1 MIHIRSFFEYDKI
14 FYSKVF
20 LRKCLYNLIK
30 SNDNNIWSDNNS
42 DDDDDDN
49 NQYADEQFLQHF

>member
-1 MIHIRSFFEYDKI
+1 MIHIRSFFEYDTI

-30 SNDNNIWSDNNS
+30 SNDDNIWSYNNS
-42 DDDDDDN
+42 DDDGDN
-49 NQYADEQFLQHF
+49 DNEYADEWFL

>member
-49 NQYADEQFLQHF
+49 NQYADK

>member
-20 LRKCLYNLIK
+20 LRKRLYNLIK
-30 SNDNNIWSDNNS
+30 SNDDNIWSYNNS
-42 DDDDDDN
+42 DDDGDN
-49 NQYADEQFLQHF
+49 DNEYADEWFL

>member
-30 SNDNNIWSDNNS
+30 SNDDNIWSHNNS
-42 DDDDDDN
+42 DDDGDN
-49 NQYADEQFLQHF
+49 DNEYADEWFL

>member
-30 SNDNNIWSDNNS
+30 SNDDNIWSYNNS
-42 DDDDDDN
+42 DDDGNNDN
-49 NQYADEQFLQHF
+49 EYADEWFLQHF